1 MATIG
6 IDVSKKKLDLRN
18 HQDSPGVAPADA
30 ILSFME
36 KAMRPML
43 LIVSLIMLNAC
54 QTTPTDPIEVASPLD
69 LDRFMG
75 QWYVI
80 ANIPTFPEKG
90 AYNAIETYRR
100 AGPNEIETTFTF
112 RKDGP
117 DGELKTMTPTGF
129 VSDENPA
136 IWKMR
141 FLWPFKA
148 DFRVLYVSPDYQ
160 TTIVG
165 RQKRDYL
172 WIMARSPQ
180 LDASVYQ
187 HLLDTTKDRGYNL
200 EKLQKV
206 PQVW

>member
-1 MATIG
+1 
-6 IDVSKKKLDLRN
+6 
-18 HQDSPGVAPADA
+18 
-30 ILSFME
+30 
-36 KAMRPML
+36 MRPIL

-80 ANIPTFPEKG
+80 ANIPTLPEKG

-100 AGPNEIETTFTF
+100 AGPNEIATTFTF

-117 DGELKTMTPTGF
+117 DGELKTMTATGF

-187 HLLDTTKDRGYNL
+187 HLLDTAKDRGYSL

>member
-1 MATIG
+1 
-6 IDVSKKKLDLRN
+6 
-18 HQDSPGVAPADA
+18 
-30 ILSFME
+30 
-36 KAMRPML
+36 MRPML

-54 QTTPTDPIEVASPLD
+54 QTTPTAPIEVADPFD

-90 AYNAIETYRR
+90 AYNATETYRR
-100 AGPNEIETTFTF
+100 DGPDKIATTFTF
-112 RKDGP
+112 REDGP

-160 TTIVG
+160 TTIIG

-172 WIMARSPQ
+172 WIMARSPRIDTQ
-180 LDASVYQ
+180 TYE
-187 HLLDTTKDRGYNL
+187 HLLSIARARGYAL
-200 EKLQKV
+200 DKLQKV
-206 PQVW
+206 PQMW

>member
-1 MATIG
+1 
-6 IDVSKKKLDLRN
+6 
-18 HQDSPGVAPADA
+18 
-30 ILSFME
+30 
-36 KAMRPML
+36 MRPIL

-54 QTTPTDPIEVASPLD
+54 QTTPTAPIEVADNVD

-100 AGPNEIETTFTF
+100 AGPNKIATTFTF

-117 DGELKTMTPTGF
+117 DGDLKTMTPTGF

-148 DFRVLYVSPDYQ
+148 DFRVLYVSEDYQ
-160 TTIVG
+160 TTIIG

-172 WIMARSPQ
+172 WIMARSPHIDEQ
-180 LDASVYQ
+180 TYAHMLDIAQ
-187 HLLDTTKDRGYNL
+187 ARGYSL
-200 EKLQKV
+200 DKLQKV

>member
-1 MATIG
+1 
-6 IDVSKKKLDLRN
+6 
-18 HQDSPGVAPADA
+18 
-30 ILSFME
+30 
-36 KAMRPML
+36 MRPML

-100 AGPNEIETTFTF
+100 AGPNEIATTFTF

-117 DGELKTMTPTGF
+117 DGELKTMTATGF
-129 VSDENPA
+129 VSDKNPA

-187 HLLDTTKDRGYNL
+187 HLLDTAKDRGYSL

-206 PQVW
+206 PQVVW

>member
-1 MATIG
+1 
-6 IDVSKKKLDLRN
+6 
-18 HQDSPGVAPADA
+18 
-30 ILSFME
+30 
-36 KAMRPML
+36 MRPIL

-69 LDRFMG
+69 LDRLMG
-75 QWYVI
+75 QWYVF

-117 DGELKTMTPTGF
+117 DGELKTMTATGF

-172 WIMARSPQ
+172 WIMARSPE

-187 HLLDTTKDRGYNL
+187 HLLDTAKERGYSL

>member
-1 MATIG
+1 
-6 IDVSKKKLDLRN
+6 
-18 HQDSPGVAPADA
+18 
-30 ILSFME
+30 
-36 KAMRPML
+36 MRPML

-100 AGPNEIETTFTF
+100 AGPNEIATTFTF

-129 VSDENPA
+129 VSEEDRA

-187 HLLDTTKDRGYNL
+187 HLLDTAKDRGYNL

>member
-1 MATIG
+1 
-6 IDVSKKKLDLRN
+6 
-18 HQDSPGVAPADA
+18 
-30 ILSFME
+30 
-36 KAMRPML
+36 MRPML

-54 QTTPTDPIEVASPLD
+54 QTTPTAPIEVADPFD

-90 AYNAIETYRR
+90 AHNATETYRR
-100 AGPNEIETTFTF
+100 AGPNEIATTFTF
-112 RKDGP
+112 RKDAP
-117 DGELKTMTPTGF
+117 DGDLKTMTPTGF

-136 IWKMR
+136 IWGMR

-148 DFRVLYVSPDYQ
+148 DFRVLYVDPNYQ

-172 WIMARSPQ
+172 WIMARSPE
-180 LDASVYQ
+180 LHAKTYE
-187 HLLDTTKDRGYNL
+187 HLLGIARERGYSL
-200 EKLQKV
+200 DKLQKV
-206 PQVW
+206 PQEW

>member
-1 MATIG
+1 
-6 IDVSKKKLDLRN
+6 
-18 HQDSPGVAPADA
+18 
-30 ILSFME
+30 
-36 KAMRPML
+36 MRPIL

-54 QTTPTDPIEVASPLD
+54 QTTPTAPIEVADPFD

-90 AYNAIETYRR
+90 AHNATETYRR
-100 AGPNEIETTFTF
+100 AGPNEIATTFTF
-112 RKDGP
+112 RKDGA
-117 DGELKTMTPTGF
+117 DGELKTLTPTGF

-136 IWKMR
+136 IWGMR

-172 WIMARSPQ
+172 WIMARSPE
-180 LDASVYQ
+180 LHAKTYE
-187 HLLDTTKDRGYNL
+187 HLLGIDRERGYSL
-200 EKLQKV
+200 DKL
-206 PQVW
+206 

>member
-1 MATIG
+1 
-6 IDVSKKKLDLRN
+6 
-18 HQDSPGVAPADA
+18 
-30 ILSFME
+30 
-36 KAMRPML
+36 MRPIL

-54 QTTPTDPIEVASPLD
+54 QTTPTAPIEVADPFD

-90 AYNAIETYRR
+90 AHNATETYRR
-100 AGPNEIETTFTF
+100 AGPNEIATTFTF
-112 RKDGP
+112 RKDAP
-117 DGELKTMTPTGF
+117 DGDLKTLTPTGF

-136 IWKMR
+136 IWGMR

-148 DFRVLYVSPDYQ
+148 DFRVLYVDPNYQ

-172 WIMARSPQ
+172 WIMARSPE
-180 LDASVYQ
+180 LDAKTYE
-187 HLLDTTKDRGYNL
+187 HLLGIARERGYSL
-200 EKLQKV
+200 DKLQKV

>member
-1 MATIG
+1 
-6 IDVSKKKLDLRN
+6 
-18 HQDSPGVAPADA
+18 
-30 ILSFME
+30 
-36 KAMRPML
+36 MRPIL
-43 LIVSLIMLNAC
+43 LIVTLLMLNAC
-54 QTTPTDPIEVASPLD
+54 QTTPTTPIEVADNVD

-100 AGPNEIETTFTF
+100 VGPQTIATTFTF

-117 DGELKTMTPTGF
+117 DGDLKTMTPTGF

-148 DFRVLYVSPDYQ
+148 DFRVLSLSED
-160 TTIVG
+160 
-165 RQKRDYL
+165 
-172 WIMARSPQ
+172 
-180 LDASVYQ
+180 
-187 HLLDTTKDRGYNL
+187 
-200 EKLQKV
+200 
-206 PQVW
+206 

>member
-1 MATIG
+1 
-6 IDVSKKKLDLRN
+6 
-18 HQDSPGVAPADA
+18 
-30 ILSFME
+30 
-36 KAMRPML
+36 MRPIL

-100 AGPNEIETTFTF
+100 AGPNEIATTFTF

-117 DGELKTMTPTGF
+117 DGELKTMTATGF

-187 HLLDTTKDRGYNL
+187 HLLDTAKDRGYSL

>member
-1 MATIG
+1 
-6 IDVSKKKLDLRN
+6 
-18 HQDSPGVAPADA
+18 
-30 ILSFME
+30 
-36 KAMRPML
+36 MRPML

-54 QTTPTDPIEVASPLD
+54 QITPIDPIEVASPLD
-69 LDRFMG
+69 LDRLMG

-100 AGPNEIETTFTF
+100 AGPNEIATTFTF

-117 DGELKTMTPTGF
+117 DGELKTMTATGF
-129 VSDENPA
+129 VSDKNPA

-187 HLLDTTKDRGYNL
+187 HLLDTAKDRGYSL

>member
-1 MATIG
+1 
-6 IDVSKKKLDLRN
+6 
-18 HQDSPGVAPADA
+18 
-30 ILSFME
+30 
-36 KAMRPML
+36 MRPIL

-100 AGPNEIETTFTF
+100 AGPNEIATTFTF

-117 DGELKTMTPTGF
+117 DGELKTMTATGF

-180 LDASVYQ
+180 LVASVYQ
-187 HLLDTTKDRGYNL
+187 HLLDTAKDRGYSL

>member
-1 MATIG
+1 
-6 IDVSKKKLDLRN
+6 
-18 HQDSPGVAPADA
+18 
-30 ILSFME
+30 
-36 KAMRPML
+36 MRPML

-54 QTTPTDPIEVASPLD
+54 QITPIDPIEVASPLD

-100 AGPNEIETTFTF
+100 AGPNEIATTFTF

-117 DGELKTMTPTGF
+117 DGELKTMTATGF
-129 VSDENPA
+129 VSDKNPA

-187 HLLDTTKDRGYNL
+187 HLLDTAKDRGYSL

>member
-1 MATIG
+1 
-6 IDVSKKKLDLRN
+6 
-18 HQDSPGVAPADA
+18 
-30 ILSFME
+30 
-36 KAMRPML
+36 MRPIL

-117 DGELKTMTPTGF
+117 DGELKTMTATGF

-172 WIMARSPQ
+172 WIMARSPE

-187 HLLDTTKDRGYNL
+187 HLLDTAKERGYSL

>member
-1 MATIG
+1 
-6 IDVSKKKLDLRN
+6 
-18 HQDSPGVAPADA
+18 
-30 ILSFME
+30 
-36 KAMRPML
+36 
-43 LIVSLIMLNAC
+43 
-54 QTTPTDPIEVASPLD
+54 
-69 LDRFMG
+69 
-75 QWYVI
+75 
-80 ANIPTFPEKG
+80 
-90 AYNAIETYRR
+90 
-100 AGPNEIETTFTF
+100 
-112 RKDGP
+112 
-117 DGELKTMTPTGF
+117 MTATGF
-129 VSDENPA
+129 VSDKNPA

-187 HLLDTTKDRGYNL
+187 HLLDTAKDRGYSL

>member
-1 MATIG
+1 
-6 IDVSKKKLDLRN
+6 
-18 HQDSPGVAPADA
+18 
-30 ILSFME
+30 
-36 KAMRPML
+36 MRPML

-54 QTTPTDPIEVASPLD
+54 QTTPTAPIEVADPFD

-90 AYNAIETYRR
+90 AHNATETYRR
-100 AGPNEIETTFTF
+100 AGPNEIATTFTF
-112 RKDGP
+112 RKDAP
-117 DGELKTMTPTGF
+117 DGDLKTMTPTGF
-129 VSDENPA
+129 VCDENPA

-148 DFRVLYVSPDYQ
+148 DFRVLYVDPNYQ

-172 WIMARSPQ
+172 WIMARSPE
-180 LDASVYQ
+180 LDAKTYE
-187 HLLDTTKDRGYNL
+187 HLLNIARERGYSL
-200 EKLQKV
+200 DKLQKV
-206 PQVW
+206 PQIW

>member
-1 MATIG
+1 
-6 IDVSKKKLDLRN
+6 
-18 HQDSPGVAPADA
+18 
-30 ILSFME
+30 
-36 KAMRPML
+36 MRPIL

-100 AGPNEIETTFTF
+100 AGPNEIATTFTF

-117 DGELKTMTPTGF
+117 DGELKTMTATGF

-187 HLLDTTKDRGYNL
+187 HLLDTAKDRGYNL

>member
-1 MATIG
+1 
-6 IDVSKKKLDLRN
+6 
-18 HQDSPGVAPADA
+18 
-30 ILSFME
+30 
-36 KAMRPML
+36 MRPML

-100 AGPNEIETTFTF
+100 AGPNEIATTFTF

-117 DGELKTMTPTGF
+117 DGELKTMTATGF
-129 VSDENPA
+129 VSDKNPA

-148 DFRVLYVSPDYQ
+148 DFRVLYVSPDYR

-187 HLLDTTKDRGYNL
+187 HLLDTAKDRGYSL

-206 PQVW
+206 PQVVW

>member
-1 MATIG
+1 
-6 IDVSKKKLDLRN
+6 
-18 HQDSPGVAPADA
+18 
-30 ILSFME
+30 
-36 KAMRPML
+36 MRPML

-54 QTTPTDPIEVASPLD
+54 QTTPTAPIEVADPFD

-90 AYNAIETYRR
+90 AHNATETYRR
-100 AGPNEIETTFTF
+100 AGPDKIATTFTF
-112 RKDGP
+112 RKDAP
-117 DGELKTMTPTGF
+117 DGDLKTMTPTGF

-148 DFRVLYVSPDYQ
+148 DFRVLYVDPNYQ

-172 WIMARSPQ
+172 WIMARSPRIDTQ
-180 LDASVYQ
+180 TYE
-187 HLLDTTKDRGYNL
+187 HLLSIARARGYAL
-200 EKLQKV
+200 DKLQKV
-206 PQVW
+206 PQIW

>member
-1 MATIG
+1 
-6 IDVSKKKLDLRN
+6 
-18 HQDSPGVAPADA
+18 
-30 ILSFME
+30 
-36 KAMRPML
+36 MRPML

-90 AYNAIETYRR
+90 AYNAIEAYRR
-100 AGPNEIETTFTF
+100 AGPNEIATTFTF

-160 TTIVG
+160 TAIVG

-172 WIMARSPQ
+172 WIMARSPE

-187 HLLDTTKDRGYNL
+187 HLRDTAKERGYSL

>member
-1 MATIG
+1 
-6 IDVSKKKLDLRN
+6 
-18 HQDSPGVAPADA
+18 
-30 ILSFME
+30 
-36 KAMRPML
+36 MRRML

-54 QTTPTDPIEVASPLD
+54 QTTPRAPIEVATPFD
-69 LDRFMG
+69 LDSFMG

-100 AGPNEIETTFTF
+100 AGPNEIATTFTF

-117 DGELKTMTPTGF
+117 DGDLKTMTPTGF
-129 VSDENPA
+129 VSDEDPA

-148 DFRVLYVSPDYQ
+148 DFRVLYVSEDYQ
-160 TTIVG
+160 TTIIG

-180 LDASVYQ
+180 LDAKTYE
-187 HLLDTTKDRGYNL
+187 HLLGVARARGYTL
-200 EKLQKV
+200 DKLQKV
-206 PQVW
+206 PQEW

>member
-1 MATIG
+1 
-6 IDVSKKKLDLRN
+6 
-18 HQDSPGVAPADA
+18 
-30 ILSFME
+30 
-36 KAMRPML
+36 MRPIL

-100 AGPNEIETTFTF
+100 AGPNEIATTFTF

-117 DGELKTMTPTGF
+117 DGELKTMTATGF
-129 VSDENPA
+129 VRDENPA

-187 HLLDTTKDRGYNL
+187 HLLDTAKDRGYSL

-206 PQVW
+206 PQV

>member
-1 MATIG
+1 
-6 IDVSKKKLDLRN
+6 
-18 HQDSPGVAPADA
+18 
-30 ILSFME
+30 
-36 KAMRPML
+36 MRPML

-100 AGPNEIETTFTF
+100 AGPNEIATTFTF

-117 DGELKTMTPTGF
+117 DGELKTMTATGF
-129 VSDENPA
+129 VSDKNPA

-165 RQKRDYL
+165 RQKLDYL

-187 HLLDTTKDRGYNL
+187 HLLDTAKDRGYSL